1 MKKVFTIL
9 IIFIFMICLTGCTK
23 ESKYIKKISYDGF
36 KQKIANK
43 ETFVLY
49 VGNKDCSH
57 CAAYKP
63 ILTKVCENYKIT
75 IYHLDNSKLS
85 EKQYTEFKKII
96 NISGTPTVAFI
107 TNGEEESS
115 INRISGESSEED
127 TIEVFKIN
135 GYIK

>member
-1 MKKVFTIL
+1 MKKVFGIL
-9 IIFIFMICLTGCTK
+9 IIFIFMILLTGCSK
-23 ESKYIKKISYDGF
+23 NSKYIKEISFEDF

-49 VGNKDCSH
+49 VGNKNCTH
-57 CAAYKP
+57 CIAYKP
-63 ILTKVCENYKIT
+63 ILTKVCEKYKIT

-85 EKQYTEFKKII
+85 EKEYSKFKEYI

-115 INRISGESSEED
+115 INRISGETSEED
-127 TIEVFKIN
+127 TIEVFKTN